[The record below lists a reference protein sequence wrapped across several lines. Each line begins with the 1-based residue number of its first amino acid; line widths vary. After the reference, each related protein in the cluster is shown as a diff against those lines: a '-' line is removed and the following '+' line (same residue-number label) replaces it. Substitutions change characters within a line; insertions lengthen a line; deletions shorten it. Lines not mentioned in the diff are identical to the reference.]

1 MVLTRHI
8 PNLLTSINLLAGFA
22 GIFYLY
28 QGRLIEVFCCII
40 IAMTADLLDGWVAR
54 LLKVDGPLGVQ
65 LDSLADVVSFGAL
78 PASIFVFLGQQSTQP
93 FGFEVCFISGALL
106 LASAA
111 YRLAKF
117 NIDTRQISGFI
128 GLPTPAM
135 AAYVTG
141 LLVFYFA
148 SGDVTLSFL
157 VDPLGVFIQA
167 LALSYLMHAPVGF
180 PSVKNASKNK
190 RFSVTI
196 VLLLCISSTVFFFID
211 ASLLLWQAVLLYICG
226 ALVFSQFNK

>member
-1 MVLTRHI
+1 M
-8 PNLLTSINLLAGFA
+8 
-22 GIFYLY
+22 
-28 QGRLIEVFCCII
+28 FCCIA

-78 PASIFVFLGQQSTQP
+78 PASIFVFFGQQSAQP
-93 FGFEVCFISGALL
+93 FGFEICFIAGALL

-111 YRLAKF
+111 FRLAKF

-148 SGDVTLSFL
+148 AGDVNLSFL
-157 VDPLGVFIQA
+157 IDPVGIFIQA
-167 LALSYLMHAPVGF
+167 LALSYLMHARVGF

-190 RFSVTI
+190 RFSVTLA
-196 VLLLCISSTVFFFID
+196 LLLLISSAVFFFID

>member
-1 MVLTRHI
+1 
-8 PNLLTSINLLAGFA
+8 LTSINLISGFA

-65 LDSLADVVSFGAL
+65 LDSLADIVSFGAL
-78 PASIFVFLGQQSTQP
+78 PASIFVFFGQQSSQP
-93 FGFEVCFISGALL
+93 FGFEICFISGALL

-141 LLVFYFA
+141 LLVFHYATGNA
-148 SGDVTLSFL
+148 SLSFL
-157 VDPLGVFIQA
+157 TDPMGILIQS

-180 PSVKNASKNK
+180 LSVKNASQNK
-190 RFSVTI
+190 RFTAIMVG
-196 VLLLCISSTVFFFID
+196 LLCISSVAFYFID